1 MTEKNCTDCRWYQC
15 YIHDGEHGY
24 RLYDS
29 CRLNHD
35 LKGTICEDY
44 NEAGEELMNDRYKYE
59 GKYLDYKL
67 ILDSEK
73 EQLMSIKEVVE
84 RLNEYD
90 YKIRLR

>member
-1 MTEKNCTDCRWYQC
+1 
-15 YIHDGEHGY
+15 
-24 RLYDS
+24 
-29 CRLNHD
+29 
-35 LKGTICEDY
+35 
-44 NEAGEELMNDRYKYE
+44 MNDRYKYE

-90 YKIRLR
+90 YKIRFR